1 MFRVEA
7 QSKMAFD
14 DVQIENLN
22 REVKIKMMMINN
34 YESQSKSMK
43 SELDKFTARNKML
56 SLSVTDLE

>member
-1 MFRVEA
+1 
-7 QSKMAFD
+7 
-14 DVQIENLN
+14 
-22 REVKIKMMMINN
+22 MMINN